1 MDSNHQAWPQSYL
14 GLPRDLLTTVTAMLV
29 AGMAHRS
36 LGLTRFLKS
45 SRLKRNSL
53 HSQCCSAYILEGL
66 KVEMEL
72 SVTVFMLLNH
82 NLACGSILYCTPCG
96 LGLAKLRQLS
106 AASDS
111 SLSQLNSLIHSAA
124 ARKESLTLLN

>member
-72 SVTVFMLLNH
+72 ICNSLMLLNTI
-82 NLACGSILYCTPCG
+82 LACGNIPFCTACG
-96 LGLAKLRQLS
+96 FGLVD
-106 AASDS
+106 SD
-111 SLSQLNSLIHSAA
+111 
-124 ARKESLTLLN
+124 